1 MLAKRGSLVFVA
13 TLWFVAYVEEMLWDR
28 TLWHDHTGLFGGG
41 LEIGAA
47 AIVIAPLLAVP
58 QLTHYVLDGLLWK
71 RARNPRLGRLL

>member
-1 MLAKRGSLVFVA
+1 MFLA

-28 TLWHDHTGLFGGG
+28 TLWHDRAWLFGGG
-41 LEIGAA
+41 LQVGVA

-58 QLTHYVLDGLLWK
+58 QLTHYVLDGLLWR